1 MLSPDLRSG
10 SGIIA
15 KISAGRPRASSAS
28 MLESLSPCLRTA
40 AHAGYLG
47 HRGLVREDEGLYFV
61 KDKSSCHSSYY

>member
-15 KISAGRPRASSAS
+15 KISAGRHRASTSAS

-47 HRGLVREDEGLYFV
+47 HRGLVREDGGLYFV
-61 KDKSSCHSSYY
+61 ICHSSDY